1 MGNKILATDK
11 VQATIMIVGH
21 DAVFL
26 RYLHDVLSVM
36 DYGVQVSEGL
46 KPALTLAGQSP
57 PDMILLDADMP
68 ERNACE
74 ACSSLKAAPALNTV
88 PVIAIHSLLDEQL
101 ISGLFKCACV
111 DYISKPFSADEL
123 QAKIKLHLA
132 LARVEDLENE
142 RERKKNIEKQYYTQ
156 LKNLTDAI
164 IHVNERGVIIY
175 NNPMAEKCFDYG
187 EGELIGKTV
196 ESLISEKYRR
206 PHQLYRQKYT
216 QMPRTSDMR
225 DAINVFG
232 QKKNGEAFPVSI
244 SLSTLYSEQGIF
256 VSAEIR
262 DISEQYS
269 LTKELERQHR
279 FLGDAFSKT
288 TDGLLLAN
296 VAGEIIYSNL
306 AIEHQF
312 GYSRDELVGKQMQFL
327 YDHED
332 EYEKVLLQIN
342 ASIDVAESKPCIVTY
357 RRKDMTTFVAE
368 VNAIQTKDNVEG
380 DEGYFFIIRDI
391 SERLLMEEEHKSLVK
406 QLLQAQKMEA
416 LGQLTSGVAHDFN
429 NILAS
434 MMGFTELAMDLVEE
448 EPELELQDIKVRF
461 IDYLNEVHNSGKRAQ
476 SLISQ
481 MLTFSRTGHSG
492 KQGPFDM
499 SILVHEAIKLLR
511 PVLPSSI
518 SIRADMQKSIPLVMA
533 DPVQLH
539 QVVMNICINAR
550 DAMEGKG
557 RIEIG
562 LGETAISNLFC
573 ASCQQQVEG
582 QYLELAISDSGPG
595 IHAKV
600 LERLFE
606 PFFTTKKT
614 GKGTGMGLAMAH
626 GIMHRHDGHIIVA
639 SEPGL
644 GSTFRLLFPLHI
656 PAVEAESCQQTEEL
670 DAVT

>member
-1 MGNKILATDK
+1 MGNKVLATDK

-26 RYLHDVLSVM
+26 QHLHDLLSIM
-36 DYGVQVSEGL
+36 DYAVQVFDRL
-46 KPALTLAGQSP
+46 KPALSLAGQSP

-68 ERNACE
+68 EMNACE
-74 ACSSLKAAPALNTV
+74 ACTSLKAGPALKTV

-101 ISGLFKCACV
+101 ISGLFQCACV
-111 DYISKPFSADEL
+111 DYISKPFPADEL

-132 LARVEDLENE
+132 LARVEDLENKLE
-142 RERKKNIEKQYYTQ
+142 RRKNIEKQYYTQ
-156 LKNLTDAI
+156 LENLTDAI
-164 IHVNERGVIIY
+164 IHVNERGIIIY

-196 ESLISEKYRR
+196 ELLIPEKHRQLHR
-206 PHQLYRQKYT
+206 LYRQKYT
-216 QMPRTSDMR
+216 QMPRTGDMR
-225 DAINVFG
+225 DVINVFG

-256 VSAEIR
+256 VSAELS
-262 DISEQYS
+262 DISEQYY
-269 LTKELERQHR
+269 LTKELEQQHQ
-279 FLGDAFSKT
+279 FLDDAFSKT
-288 TDGLLLAN
+288 TDGLLIAN
-296 VAGEIIYSNL
+296 IAGEIIGSNP

-312 GYSRDELVGKQMQFL
+312 GYSRDELAGKQTQFL
-327 YDHED
+327 YDCED
-332 EYEKVLLQIN
+332 EYEKVLLQLN
-342 ASIDVAESKPCIVTY
+342 ASTDGAESKPCIVTCL
-357 RRKDMTTFVAE
+357 RKDVTTFVAE

-380 DEGYFFIIRDI
+380 GDGYFFIIRDI
-391 SERLLMEEEHKSLVK
+391 SERLLMEQEHKSLVK

-416 LGQLTSGVAHDFN
+416 LGQLTGGVAHDFN

-448 EPELELQDIKVRF
+448 APELDPQDIKARF

-492 KQGPFDM
+492 KLGPFDM

-518 SIRADMQKSIPLVMA
+518 SIRADMQTSIPLVLA

-550 DAMEGKG
+550 DAMKGKG
-557 RIEIG
+557 RINIG
-562 LGETAISNLFC
+562 LAETVISNMFC
-573 ASCQQQVEG
+573 ASCQQQLEG
-582 QYLELAISDSGPG
+582 RYLEMAISDSGPG

-626 GIMHRHDGHIIVA
+626 GIIHRHDGHIIVA

-644 GSTFRLLFPLHI
+644 GSKFRLLFPLHI

-670 DAVT
+670 VVT